1 MATTPSDADL
11 VARVL
16 TAAGLALPL
25 GIERGIRGSS
35 ASDRPFVL
43 VAIGSA
49 AVTAAVG
56 KQAPNA
62 VAGVIP
68 GVGFIGAGVVIQ
80 SGDGMV
86 KGITTAASVF
96 VVACIGVVA
105 GSGRLVLAGLLASLV
120 FVTLELPYIP
130 GLRVLDPRRYHP
142 MTDEDPPMG
151 MKDDTGQ

>member
-1 MATTPSDADL
+1 MAAAPTDADL

-35 ASDRPFVL
+35 APDRPFVL
-43 VAIGSA
+43 VAIGAA

-62 VAGVIP
+62 VAGVIT

-96 VVACIGVVA
+96 VVATIGVVA

-120 FVTLELPYIP
+120 FLTLEIPYIP
-130 GLRVLDPRRYHP
+130 FLRALDTRRYQQR
-142 MTDEDPPMG
+142 MKDDDPPMG
-151 MKDDTGQ
+151 M